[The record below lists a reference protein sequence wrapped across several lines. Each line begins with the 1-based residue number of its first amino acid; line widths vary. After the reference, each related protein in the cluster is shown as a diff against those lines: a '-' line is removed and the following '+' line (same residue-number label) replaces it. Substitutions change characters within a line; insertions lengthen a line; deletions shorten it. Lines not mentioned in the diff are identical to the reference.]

1 MAYFRPQ
8 GIHIHLSSLYS
19 EQNFLKIFIALM
31 QYSQHPNNIIG
42 IMLEPQPIPQ
52 GSGTGHP
59 PPNMVPP
66 VPFDG
71 TCIASLR
78 EGESCQSK
86 ERKIIVMEMHERLTN
101 THVRYK
107 IYQERDKES
116 RFKRCM
122 K

>member
-1 MAYFRPQ
+1 
-8 GIHIHLSSLYS
+8 
-19 EQNFLKIFIALM
+19 M
-31 QYSQHPNNIIG
+31 QYSQHPNNIIS
-42 IMLEPQPIPQ
+42 IMLELQPIPQ
-52 GSGTGHP
+52 GGGTAALATHP

-71 TCIASLR
+71 TCIAR
-78 EGESCQSK
+78 EGEFKVARDRDYCYGDA
-86 ERKIIVMEMHERLTN
+86 RLTN

-107 IYQERDKES
+107 INQERDKES